1 MSDKSEPLRLVPGPG
16 RDQTPPPRRSLAI
29 TGGKGGVGKSTVA
42 INLAQALSQQRSRT
56 LLVDTDL
63 GMADLNLLLG
73 VAPEKSLL
81 DALAGAPL
89 DEVLVGVHG
98 IHLLPALNGS
108 YLLATLGPSG
118 QGRILGLVSS
128 LMERFDSLVI
138 DVAAGIGVGQTTFGS
153 AAADTIVV
161 VNPEPLSMADA
172 YACIKVLAVER
183 KLEHVYVLPNRVTS
197 RYEADELVH
206 SLSALVR
213 RFLDIELTALPSIP
227 ADAAVAESAR
237 VGIPL
242 LAYRPD
248 SPAARAFR
256 QVERALQ
263 QRSTTSLPSGRAIS
277 WRGIPVPA
285 QGEPR

>member
-1 MSDKSEPLRLVPGPG
+1 MTEPIKTLRLVPSIA
-16 RDQTPPPRRSLAI
+16 RELEPPRRSLAV

-42 INLAQALSQQRSRT
+42 LNLALALAQQRAET
-56 LLVDTDL
+56 LLVDADL

-73 VAPEKSLL
+73 LAPERSLL
-81 DALAGAPL
+81 DALAGVSPQ
-89 DEVLVGVHG
+89 EVLIAVHG

-108 YLLATLGPSG
+108 YLLATLGPTG
-118 QGRILGLVSS
+118 QNRILALIES

-138 DVAAGIGVGQTTFGS
+138 DVAAGIGVAQSSFAS
-153 AAADTIVV
+153 AASDAIVV

-172 YACIKVLAVER
+172 YACIKVLAIDR
-183 KLEHVYVLPNRVTS
+183 KLEHVYVLPNRVAS
-197 RYEADELVH
+197 RFEADELTN

-213 RFLDIELTALPSIP
+213 RFLEIELTALPPIP
-227 ADAAVAESAR
+227 ADPAVSESAR
-237 VGIPL
+237 IGVPL

-256 QVERALQ
+256 QVERALAPK
-263 QRSTTSLPSGRAIS
+263 SKSGSRVIS
-277 WRGIPVPA
+277 WRGAPVPA